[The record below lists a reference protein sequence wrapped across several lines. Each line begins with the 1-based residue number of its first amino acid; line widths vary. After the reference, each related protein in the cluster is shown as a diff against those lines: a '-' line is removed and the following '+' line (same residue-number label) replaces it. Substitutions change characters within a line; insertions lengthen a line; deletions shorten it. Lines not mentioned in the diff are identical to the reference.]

1 MNTVWS
7 RLNWVRPSGL
17 RVKKI
22 CLDLITVLSV
32 TWKPVL
38 MPSFGKGHL
47 VSVRVPRGGRLLM

>member
-22 CLDLITVLSV
+22 CLERITELSV
-32 TWKPVL
+32 T
-38 MPSFGKGHL
+38 
-47 VSVRVPRGGRLLM
+47 

>member
-32 TWKPVL
+32 TLTMSMTSVFVHA
-38 MPSFGKGHL
+38 FGKDTWYL
-47 VSVRVPRGGRLLM
+47 

>member
-32 TWKPVL
+32 TWTPVL
-38 MPSFGKGHL
+38 MPSFGKATWY
-47 VSVRVPRGGRLLM
+47 R